1 MLGRNISIHDIAEAA
16 GVSHSTVSRALRNSP
31 LISQDVRDSIRAIA
45 TRMGYVPNV
54 VAQSLQ
60 GRRTRS
66 IGVLVTTISDP
77 FFADVVGGIEQ
88 AARPAGYSV
97 LLAATHNDQDEEAR
111 CLDSFRARRVDG
123 LIVSSSRSLP
133 TSPATSDTPLVLIN
147 NHSERRSDALRSVS
161 IDDRSGALQ
170 ATQHL
175 LALGHRKIG
184 YIGVASRVA
193 SNDRRRQGY
202 EEALAGAGL
211 DPVVNVRVSTSMSAD
226 PEADVIAGRRL
237 LPELTTHGVTG
248 IVCYN
253 DMVAVGVLMA
263 CRELDLRV
271 AEDVSVVG
279 FDDVAISRYIT
290 PQLTT
295 VRQPSAE
302 LGRIAMQMTLAL
314 LDDKPVTDFVA
325 QPLLLVRD
333 STRPYSRASQEKR

>member
-1 MLGRNISIHDIAEAA
+1 M
-16 GVSHSTVSRALRNSP
+16 SHSTVSRALRNSP
-31 LISQDVRDSIRAIA
+31 LISQDVRDNIRGIA
-45 TRMGYVPNV
+45 TRMGYVPNL

-60 GRRTRS
+60 GSRTRS

-77 FFADVVGGIEQ
+77 FFADVISGIEQ

-97 LLAATHNDQDEEAR
+97 LLAATHNDQEEEAR

-123 LIVSSSRSLP
+123 LIVSSSRSIP
-133 TSPATSDTPLVLIN
+133 EQPAAPGVPLVLIN
-147 NHSERRSDALRSVS
+147 NHSERRSDALHSVS
-161 IDDRSGALQ
+161 IDDRAGALQ

-175 LALGHRKIG
+175 LALGHRNIG

-202 EEALAGAGL
+202 EEALAVAGM
-211 DPVVNVRVSTSMSAD
+211 DAVVNVRVSASMAAD

-237 LPELTTHGVTG
+237 LPELAARGVTG

-271 AEDVSVVG
+271 PQDLSVVG

-295 VRQPSAE
+295 VRQPGAE
-302 LGRIAMQMTLAL
+302 LGRIALQMTLAL
-314 LDDKPVTDFVA
+314 LADKPASDFLA
-325 QPLLLVRD
+325 QPLLLVRE
-333 STRPYSRASQEKR
+333 STQLLLNTSQDKR

>member
-1 MLGRNISIHDIAEAA
+1 MAGRNISIHDIADAA

-31 LISQDVRDSIRAIA
+31 LISQDVRDNIRAIA
-45 TRMGYVPNV
+45 TRLGYVPNL

-60 GRRTRS
+60 GSRTRS

-77 FFADVVGGIEQ
+77 FFADVIAGIEQ

-111 CLDSFRARRVDG
+111 CLESFRARRVDG
-123 LIVSSSRSLP
+123 LIVSSSSSIP
-133 TSPATSDTPLVLIN
+133 SPRAAPGIPLVLMN
-147 NHSERRSDALRSVS
+147 SHSERRTDGLHTVS
-161 IDDRSGALQ
+161 IDDRAGALQ

-175 LALGHRKIG
+175 LALGHRNIG

-193 SNDRRRQGY
+193 SNDRRRRGY
-202 EEALAGAGL
+202 EEALTAAAL
-211 DPVVNVRVSTSMSAD
+211 DPAVNVRVSASMAAD
-226 PEADVIAGRRL
+226 PEADVVAGRRL
-237 LPELTTHGVTG
+237 LPELVEQGVTG
-248 IVCYN
+248 VVCYN

-271 AEDVSVVG
+271 PDDLSVVG

-295 VRQPSAE
+295 VRQPGAE
-302 LGRIAMQMTLAL
+302 LGRIALQMTLAL
-314 LDDKPVTDFVA
+314 LDDKPVSDFLA
-325 QPLLLVRD
+325 QPLLLVRE
-333 STRPYSRASQEKR
+333 STRPYANSAQDKR

>member
-1 MLGRNISIHDIAEAA
+1 MPGRNISIHDIAQAA

-31 LISQDVRDSIRAIA
+31 LISQDVRDNIRAIA
-45 TRMGYVPNV
+45 TRMGYVPNL

-60 GRRTRS
+60 GSRTRS

-77 FFADVVGGIEQ
+77 FFADVIGGIEQ

-97 LLAATHNDQDEEAR
+97 LLAATHNDQVEEAR

-123 LIVSSSRSLP
+123 LIVSSSSSIP
-133 TSPATSDTPLVLIN
+133 AHPATPGMPLVLIN
-147 NHSERRSDALRSVS
+147 NHSDRRSDALHSVS
-161 IDDRSGALQ
+161 IDDRAGALQ

-175 LALGHRKIG
+175 VTLGHRSIG
-184 YIGVASRVA
+184 YIGVASRLA

-202 EEALAGAGL
+202 ADALAGSRL
-211 DPVVNVRVSTSMSAD
+211 DPVVNVRIGANMIAD
-226 PEADVIAGRRL
+226 PEADVIAGRGL
-237 LPELTTHGVTG
+237 LPELAASGITGV
-248 IVCYN
+248 VCYN

-271 AEDVSVVG
+271 PEDISVVG

-302 LGRIAMQMTLAL
+302 LGRVAMQMTLAL
-314 LDDKPVTDFVA
+314 LAQKHVTDFVA
-325 QPLLLVRD
+325 QPLLLVRS
-333 STRPYSRASQEKR
+333 STRRI

>member
-1 MLGRNISIHDIAEAA
+1 MPGRSISIHDIAEAA

-31 LISQDVRDSIRAIA
+31 LISQDVRDNIRAIA
-45 TRMGYVPNV
+45 TRMGYVPNL

-60 GRRTRS
+60 GSRTRS
-66 IGVLVTTISDP
+66 IGVLVTTVSDP
-77 FFADVVGGIEQ
+77 FFADVISGIEQ

-97 LLAATHNDQDEEAR
+97 LLAATHNDQEEEAR

-123 LIVSSSRSLP
+123 LIISSSSRI
-133 TSPATSDTPLVLIN
+133 PAPPAAPDMPMVLIN
-147 NHSERRSDALRSVS
+147 NHSERRSDALHSVS
-161 IDDRSGALQ
+161 IDDRAGALQ

-175 LALGHRKIG
+175 LALGHHKIG

-193 SNDRRRQGY
+193 SNDRRRRGY
-202 EEALAGAGL
+202 EEAMAAAGL
-211 DPVVNVRVSTSMSAD
+211 NSAAHVRVSASMTAD

-237 LPELTTHGVTG
+237 LPELAARGCTG

-253 DMVAVGVLMA
+253 DMVAVGVFMA
-263 CRELDLRV
+263 CRELELRV
-271 AEDVSVVG
+271 PEDLSVVG

-295 VRQPSAE
+295 VRQPGAE

-314 LDDKPVTDFVA
+314 LDNKPVSDFLA

-333 STRPYSRASQEKR
+333 STSPVPGANRDKR